1 MVRFEELFRERI
13 NRIIELYMSFL
24 LSNKEQLT
32 EEGKMLASRIEV
44 ELYELKQKAIDFD
57 KIRDNQKRNY
67 KKQGE
72 KKNGCAI

>member
-13 NRIIELYMSFL
+13 NMIIELYLSFL

-32 EEGKMLASRIEV
+32 EEGKTLASRIEV

-72 KKNGCAI
+72 TNNGCAI

>member
-1 MVRFEELFRERI
+1 MVSFIDLFLERI
-13 NRIIELYMSFL
+13 NRIIELYLGFL

-32 EEGKMLASRIEV
+32 EEGKTLASRIEV
-44 ELYELKQKAIDFD
+44 ELYELKQKAVDFD

-72 KKNGCAI
+72 KNNGCVI

>member
-1 MVRFEELFRERI
+1 MVSFIDLFLERI
-13 NRIIELYMSFL
+13 NRIIELYLGFL

-32 EEGKMLASRIEV
+32 EEGKTLASRIEV
-44 ELYELKQKAIDFD
+44 ELYELKQKAVDFD

-72 KKNGCAI
+72 KNNGCAI

>member
-1 MVRFEELFRERI
+1 MVRFEELFKERI
-13 NRIIELYMSFL
+13 NRIIELYLSFL

-32 EEGKMLASRIEV
+32 EEGKTLASRIEV

-67 KKQGE
+67 KKHGE

>member
-1 MVRFEELFRERI
+1 MVSFKDLFRERI
-13 NRIIELYMSFL
+13 DKIIELYLSFL

-32 EEGKMLASRIEV
+32 EEGKTLASRIEV

>member
-13 NRIIELYMSFL
+13 NRIIELYLSFL
-24 LSNKEQLT
+24 LSSKEQLT
-32 EEGKMLASRIEV
+32 EEGKTLASRIEV